1 MKRLSDGARD
11 VRATRPLIH
20 CIANYVTADDCA
32 SVLSAI
38 GASPMMADAE
48 EEVEEIVARSSGLNL
63 NLGTL
68 NDATIRSMFLA
79 GKKANELGIPVTLD
93 PVGVG
98 VSNLRTKTTRRLLEE
113 VRFAAIRGNASEI
126 NVLAQGVGEP
136 RGVDVREDDAV
147 NGANW
152 LEYGKKL
159 RPFARKLNAVV
170 VASGEVDVLTDG
182 VQIAGVF
189 NGSPQA
195 SRIVGAGCMLTSVLC
210 AWLAA
215 RRRKRGSD
223 DLTLLETAV
232 SATAFFGICGE
243 IAAQKTKERGGGTA
257 TFRNELIDAASTLET
272 TQIDECARVE
282 FTQFA

>member
-170 VASGEVDVLTDG
+170 VSSGEVDVLTDG

-223 DLTLLETAV
+223 DLTLLKRWFPQPPFSEFAAK
-232 SATAFFGICGE
+232 SRLKKLRNAEGERRRFAT
-243 IAAQKTKERGGGTA
+243 
-257 TFRNELIDAASTLET
+257 NLSTPL
-272 TQIDECARVE
+272 RR
-282 FTQFA
+282 